1 MGPMIRDFGLAF
13 LASEQPWFVL
23 QFHAAQNLRFW
34 TGKYNAILQYA
45 RLVCNDNYQQW
56 LYCMVWLHAIRST
69 TMARWWRT
77 RKREGLMNWC
87 QPVFRHSSLY
97 SWISLTTEL
106 LFWVNTSL
114 TVCCAVAVSTSF
126 TVYCILSVVLSD
138 VLWLWAPVLQPA
150 VLCCLL
156 CCGCEHQLYNL
167 LCCTVLLWC
176 EHQFY
181 SQLYCTVCCAVAVST
196 SFTVYCKSVV
206 STNFAVCSA
215 VAVNTSFTA

>member
-156 CCGCEHQLYNL
+156 CCGCEHQ
-167 LCCTVLLWC
+167 
-176 EHQFY
+176 FY
-181 SQLYCTVCCAVAVST
+181 SPLCCTVCCAVAVST
-196 SFTVYCKSVV
+196 SCTTCCVVLSCCDVSTSFIVSCIVLSVV
-206 STNFAVCSA
+206 L
-215 VAVNTSFTA
+215 